1 MVLEKYGD
9 KTFLASM
16 GLGIDYPDYKL
27 SLILGSIAGMVA
39 SDSIAIFLGRWLGSK
54 MPSNLIDFISN
65 CIFIIFGIIG
75 LFMIF

>member
-1 MVLEKYGD
+1 MLEKYGD

-16 GLGIDYPDYKL
+16 GLGIDYPNCKF
-27 SLILGSIAGMVA
+27 SLILGAITGMVA

-54 MPSNLIDFISN
+54 IPSYLIDLISN